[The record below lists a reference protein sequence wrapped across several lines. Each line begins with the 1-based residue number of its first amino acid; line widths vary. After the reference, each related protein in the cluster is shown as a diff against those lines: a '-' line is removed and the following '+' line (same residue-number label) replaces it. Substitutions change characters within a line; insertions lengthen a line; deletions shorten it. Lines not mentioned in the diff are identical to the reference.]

1 MTTAA
6 MIAVAAGMADAHS
19 EVGVE
24 VAVEAAPSAVAEAA
38 VRAVPAAA
46 PVAQGEG
53 PVDSEDPVV
62 PAPALL
68 GRWVSRAFRVALPI

>member
-24 VAVEAAPSAVAEAA
+24 AAPSAVAEAA

-46 PVAQGEG
+46 PVARGEG